1 MIKVAIWRK
10 HVLLIVRAG
19 EQNVGGK
26 KRQLKSQTENTFVL
40 VHDALK
46 QQQTEFFRPDDSKS
60 SSPQAF

>member
-1 MIKVAIWRK
+1 MIKVAIWRQ
-10 HVLLIVRAG
+10 HVLLIARAG

-40 VHDALK
+40 VHDTLK